1 MRKIIL
7 LLFISIL
14 SVCMAFADVK
24 ATSSDSME
32 ISAYKNSSGQ
42 EEETISNTTIILRYN
57 GDNSAQIIEGIQSNP
72 FTLMDESQS
81 IEMPLSGSNYVISN
95 LFSIS
100 ISTRYYKP
108 IDINLKFTPL
118 VNYSSP
124 NGLEKKAV
132 TFIYNNDTSSSYV
145 QSSSF
150 KVNSNNEEVSSWG
163 VTSYYYRY
171 TPTLTFSEQGNTVEV
186 PSSSNRVEATLTYS
200 TSAKRSTNKNGNYSN
215 AAVPKPKNGDAL
227 PGISTNLSAAAYF
240 GISIAKSDY
249 ESMLANENY
258 LSTVTI
264 IITPN

>member
-7 LLFISIL
+7 LLLISIL
-14 SVCMAFADVK
+14 SVCLAFADVK

-42 EEETISNTTIILRYN
+42 EEETISNTTLTLRYN

-145 QSSSF
+145 ESSRF
-150 KVNSNNEEVSSWG
+150 RVNSNNEEVSYG
-163 VTSYYYRY
+163 GTRYYYRY
-171 TPTLTFSEQGNTVEV
+171 TPTLTFSEQDNTVEV

-200 TSAKRSTNKNGNYSN
+200 TSAKRSTSQNGSYSN
-215 AAVPKPKNGDAL
+215 AAVPKPRSGDAL
-227 PGISTNLSAAAYF
+227 PGISTNLSAAAHF

-264 IITPN
+264 VITPN